1 MWIILLRNHFLLFS
15 GPPEYRNGPSRM
27 GGYTNSVFKPDL
39 RAFTLFLKHVDRVSK
54 HNSQ

>member
-39 RAFTLFLKHVDRVSK
+39 RAFTLF
-54 HNSQ
+54 